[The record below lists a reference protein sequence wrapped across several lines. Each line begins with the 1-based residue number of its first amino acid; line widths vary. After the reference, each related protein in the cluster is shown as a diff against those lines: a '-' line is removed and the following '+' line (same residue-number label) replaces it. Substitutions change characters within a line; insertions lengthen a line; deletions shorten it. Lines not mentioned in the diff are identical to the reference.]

1 MLDLTPEQLMLMQ
14 DGLNEVLRLEN
25 TDKQS
30 SNSLSKDYSSIDPK
44 SDQMQKKNELVAM
57 KIRELKQKGVKK
69 LDPIKLLR

>member
-44 SDQMQKKNELVAM
+44 SDQMQKKNELIAM

-69 LDPIKLLR
+69 LDPLKVLK

>member
-44 SDQMQKKNELVAM
+44 SDQMQKKNELIAM
-57 KIRELKQKGVKK
+57 KIRELKQKGIKK

>member
-1 MLDLTPEQLMLMQ
+1 MLDLTPEQLILMQ

>member
-30 SNSLSKDYSSIDPK
+30 SNSLSKDYSSVDPN
-44 SDQMQKKNELVAM
+44 SDEMKKKNELVAM
-57 KIRELKQKGVKK
+57 KIRELKQKGIKK
-69 LDPIKLLR
+69 LDPIRVLR

>member
-44 SDQMQKKNELVAM
+44 SDQMQKKNELIAM